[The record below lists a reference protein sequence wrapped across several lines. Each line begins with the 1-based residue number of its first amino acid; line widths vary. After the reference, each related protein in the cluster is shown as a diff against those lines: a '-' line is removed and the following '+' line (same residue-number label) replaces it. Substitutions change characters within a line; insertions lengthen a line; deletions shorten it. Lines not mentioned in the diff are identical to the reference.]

1 MMKIFK
7 YKNGVLDSSHIR
19 IMGILNVTPDSF
31 SDGGLYF
38 DSASASAHAFSMISD
53 GADIIDI
60 GAMSTRPGSEK
71 LPPESEIDRLERVL
85 YSIRERSSVIISIDT
100 YYPETADFALENG
113 ADIINDVSGRFNP
126 QMAAVVKKHGAG
138 WILMHNRSSDAGET
152 VSYPDGVT
160 ADVSSWF
167 ADILKQCEHA
177 GLARE
182 NICLDPGYGFGK
194 NARENMELLKN
205 TQSLV
210 SDDVMFLTALSR
222 KRFIGE
228 FTGESDAS
236 HRDAGTLAADMLACL
251 SGSDMLRVHDVKS
264 TRDMVKIFEAWRN
277 FNG

>member
-38 DSASASAHAFSMISD
+38 DSAAASAHALSMISD

-85 YSIRERSSVIISIDT
+85 YSIREQSSVIISIDT

-113 ADIINDVSGRFNP
+113 ADIINDVSGKFNP
-126 QMAAVVKKHGAG
+126 EMASVVRKHGAG
-138 WILMHNRSSDAGET
+138 WILMHNRASDAGEEIT
-152 VSYPDGVT
+152 YPGGVVSDI
-160 ADVSSWF
+160 SSWF
-167 ADILKQCEHA
+167 ADVLRQSERA
-177 GLARE
+177 GLSRD

-194 NARENMELLKN
+194 NTQENMEILKN

-210 SDDVMFLTALSR
+210 PDDVMFLTALSR

-228 FTGESDAS
+228 ITGEREAFR
-236 HRDAGTLAADMLACL
+236 RDSGTLAADMLACL
-251 SGSDMLRVHDVKS
+251 AGSDILRVHDVKS
-264 TRDMVKIFEAWRN
+264 THDMVRIFEAWRN
-277 FNG
+277 YNG